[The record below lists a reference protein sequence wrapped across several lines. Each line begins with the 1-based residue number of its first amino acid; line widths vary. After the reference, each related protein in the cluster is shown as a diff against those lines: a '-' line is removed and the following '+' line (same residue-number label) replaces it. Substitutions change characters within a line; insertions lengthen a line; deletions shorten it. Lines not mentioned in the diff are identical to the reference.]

1 MMAAIMLGY
10 FCGKFIFED
19 YQTSE
24 TTFQDVGTVYFL
36 QQGVYSS
43 LEAMEQS
50 VEDLSQYLYRK
61 EEDKYYVY
69 FGITSK
75 KENAE
80 KVKEL
85 YSKNNKVVYIKQ
97 SVMTNQD
104 FLSNLIQYDILLNS
118 SNTMDEV
125 NSVLKAIIASYQEF
139 VVSSQ

>member
-85 YSKNNKVVYIKQ
+85 YSKNNKFVYIKQ